1 MGARVLLVEDDEDI
15 ADILGIYL
23 RMEGLD
29 VRVAADTEAAF
40 MQFEQHSPDLL
51 LTDIILPDGTGLE
64 LAKHIRGLTDIPI
77 IFISCKKEPQEVI
90 EGLKLGGDDYITKPF
105 EPSVVVAR
113 VCAQLRRFQMGAQVP
128 KPAERIWAD
137 TRLDINPH
145 SLEVKVA
152 GSLLALYAKE
162 RQLLLFMAE
171 HPNQVFSVEQL
182 YEQVWGWEKDSD
194 LRTVMVHIR
203 NLRKKIEEEP
213 DAPRYIVTV
222 RGFGYKFCWAHG

>member
-1 MGARVLLVEDDEDI
+1 MGERVLLVEDDEDI

-23 RMEGLD
+23 RMDGLD
-29 VRVAADTEAAF
+29 VEVASDTAAAF
-40 MQFEQHSPDLL
+40 SMFKKNVPDLL
-51 LTDIILPDGTGLE
+51 LTDILLPDGTGLE
-64 LAKHIRGLTDIPI
+64 LAGRIRGMSTIPI

-113 VCAQLRRFQMGAQVP
+113 VRAQLRRFQMGAETQ
-128 KPAERIWAD
+128 KPSNRIWRD
-137 TRLDINPH
+137 NRMEIHPD
-145 SLEVKVA
+145 SLEVRIA
-152 GSLLALYAKE
+152 GSPLALYAKE
-162 RQLLLFMAE
+162 RQLLLFMTE
-171 HPNQVFSVEQL
+171 RPNQVFSVEQL

-213 DAPRYIVTV
+213 DSPRYIVTV
-222 RGFGYKFCWAHG
+222 RGFGYKFCWAHA